1 MKKILI
7 LFIIIVIFIGGCVN
21 NSEDRFHKYLDNNKL
36 TFRSDLKEAEKIPI
50 FINETSC
57 KYFLYPEIQYT
68 YINIAF
74 IPNETENSFYA
85 VTGSEIGKYVIIYRY
100 FYNFTPEIKVVQ
112 VNSSKEAA
120 NLVDS
125 ENIVILLLGPS
136 QTNRTG
142 VSFYNNFV
150 IIEGKDLSET
160 NRTWTDL
167 DLAFDKF
174 LLCVLEEANK
184 YIKK

>member
-1 MKKILI
+1 
-7 LFIIIVIFIGGCVN
+7 
-21 NSEDRFHKYLDNNKL
+21 
-36 TFRSDLKEAEKIPI
+36 
-50 FINETSC
+50 
-57 KYFLYPEIQYT
+57 
-68 YINIAF
+68 
-74 IPNETENSFYA
+74 
-85 VTGSEIGKYVIIYRY
+85 
-100 FYNFTPEIKVVQ
+100 VVQ